1 MMEDVIGMFSI
12 LHFSSKQTLQ
22 GIAVLNPNCGVN
34 RPDIM
39 FNLSLVIFSSGSS
52 IFYDVCWV
60 ICVPVLD
67 AFFVGGMLVNY

>member
-1 MMEDVIGMFSI
+1 MIEMFSI

-22 GIAVLNPNCGVN
+22 GIAILNPNCGFK

-39 FNLSLVIFSSGSS
+39 GKLSLVTFSSGSS